1 MGRGPQPDGRI
12 AGGPGKPVTRRR
24 STWIWGLAVLAV
36 LVGGALRL
44 RFDAD
49 VLGLL
54 PSDLPVVHG
63 LKLHQAHFGSAHQL
77 IVTVSADDADAAT
90 AAAKAIAAAL
100 GSEATLVRR
109 ALWQAPWM
117 QDPLSSSEFLA
128 WSWFQQPEAEVRRL
142 VARLQPDSL
151 PQVLVEARDQ
161 LAVSVS
167 PAELAKLSYDP
178 LGLTELP
185 GAGLADFE
193 QTQRLFGSED
203 GRFRIVFVEPATG
216 KIGFKAEIAWLAS
229 IQRKIAQIQETTGF
243 PRDVRIGFTGG
254 PVFAAEA
261 ATGMER
267 DMTQSAIGTLAIIAL
282 LFWTVHRRWR
292 PLLVLVAALGMS
304 VLVTFAFGALLIGQL
319 NIISIG
325 FAAILLGLVVD
336 YGLVAYQ
343 EHCEDPDE
351 SVSSLRRRIGP
362 GIFWSA
368 LTTAGAFLL
377 LNLGGLPGLAQLGT
391 LVGIGV
397 MVGFAVMLF
406 GFLPLAGRPTL
417 PVPSSRA
424 LAERQA
430 GPFWSARLHGALLF
444 AGVVLLGLRGLPSVD
459 HSQNSLRPRG
469 SAAYAEMERVQ
480 ARLGQPEAPLFLLT
494 RGASAQDVAVRLGMA
509 RRALTVGTSNHLVSS
524 FVLADSWWPDPA
536 MQATNASS
544 LRGLVDAWPR
554 IRSSATAAGFSGESL
569 ALADGIVRNWSNG
582 LAQARM
588 SWPTGAVAD
597 WVFHQAA
604 AKDADGWFALGL
616 VRPGI
621 AGTNVPAVLDMPVG
635 EGSIL
640 TGWPLLGE
648 AILLN
653 VEVRLRWMVAGIF
666 IFLLLCLWGAFRNW
680 REVALGVLA
689 LAASFVALLAIM
701 RFSGWSWNLL
711 NLMALPLLLGTGVD
725 YTIHVQLALR
735 RHRGDR
741 RAVWRNTGK
750 ALILCGGTTIAGFGS
765 LSWSGNLGL
774 ASLGQVCAAG
784 VLCVLATSL
793 VLLPGWWSWAVGSR
807 WSVVGKGEQ
816 AVNSKPASIYHAR
829 VWSFALIAARRLP
842 RSVCQGLCV
851 AGARVYRVLNPGRF
865 AVVTDNLRPVV
876 GAADVDRQAARLF
889 TNFGVKLCDLWRY
902 EAGLPVQDQFLELTG
917 WENLQSAVG
926 AGRGVLLI
934 TIHLGN
940 WEFGAP
946 LLAARGVRLLVL
958 TQPEP
963 GDGFTEMR
971 RGARARWGIETF
983 VVGEDPFAFV
993 EIIKRLQA
1001 GQTVALLMDRP
1012 PAGSGVEVE
1021 LFGLPFIASI
1031 AAAELARASGCSLVP
1046 AFIPKTGNGYA
1057 AHILPAVAYDRA
1069 SLNSRP
1075 ARAALTG
1082 EILRAFEPAI
1092 RKHPDQWFHFV
1103 PMWPK
1108 PAASKEQ

>member
-1 MGRGPQPDGRI
+1 MS
-12 AGGPGKPVTRRR
+12 RRW

-36 LVGGALRL
+36 VVGGASRL

-54 PSDLPVVHG
+54 PADLPVVQG
-63 LKLHQAHFGSAHQL
+63 LRLHQAHFGGAHQL
-77 IVTVSADDADAAT
+77 IVTVSSDEPDASA
-90 AAAKAIAAAL
+90 AAAKAIAAGL
-100 GSEATLVRR
+100 GSDSMLVRR
-109 ALWQAPWM
+109 ALWQAPWL

-128 WSWFQQPEAEVRRL
+128 WSWFQQPEAEVQRL
-142 VARLQPDSL
+142 VARLQPGTL
-151 PQVLVEARDQ
+151 PQILAEARDQ

-178 LGLTELP
+178 LGLTGLP
-185 GAGLADFE
+185 GAGLADFDR
-193 QTQRLFGSED
+193 TQRLFGSED
-203 GRFRIVFVEPATG
+203 GRFRIVFVEPASGAT
-216 KIGFKAEIAWLAS
+216 GFKEEIAWLAT
-229 IQRKIAQIQETTGF
+229 IQRKIAQIRETPAF
-243 PRDVRIGFTGG
+243 PQGVRIGFTGG

-282 LFWTVHRRWR
+282 LFWIAHRRWR
-292 PLLVLVAALGMS
+292 PLLVLVAALGAS
-304 VLVTFAFGALLIGQL
+304 VLITFAVGALLIGRL

-343 EHCEDPDE
+343 ERCEEPAEDVPA
-351 SVSSLRRRIGP
+351 LRRRIGP

-391 LVGIGV
+391 LVGIGI
-397 MVGFAVMLF
+397 MVGLGVMLF
-406 GFLPLAGRPTL
+406 GFLPFAGTPTRPA
-417 PVPSSRA
+417 VPSGGA
-424 LAERQA
+424 GQPKA
-430 GPFWSARLHGALLF
+430 GPFWSARLLGAVLL
-444 AGVVLLGLRGLPSVD
+444 AALVLLGVRGLPSVD

-480 ARLGQPEAPLFLLT
+480 ARLEQPEAPLFLLT
-494 RGASAQDVAVRLGMA
+494 RGASEQDVAARLGEA
-509 RRALTVGTSNHLVSS
+509 RRALTAGASLGLVSS
-524 FVLADSWWPDPA
+524 FVLAESWWPNPA

-544 LRGLVDAWPR
+544 LRGLVAAWPR
-554 IRSSATAAGFSGESL
+554 IRSSATGAGFSGDSL

-582 LAQARM
+582 LAQTRM

-597 WVFHQAA
+597 WVFRQAA

-616 VRPGI
+616 VRLGNG
-621 AGTNVPAVLDMPVG
+621 GTNAPSVLQMPVG
-635 EGSIL
+635 DGSVL

-648 AILLN
+648 AILL
-653 VEVRLRWMVAGIF
+653 EVTGRLGWMVGGILV
-666 IFLLLCLWGAFRNW
+666 FLLLCLWGAFRDW

-689 LAASFVALLAIM
+689 LAAGFVALLAIM
-701 RFSGWSWNLL
+701 RVCGWSWNLL

-725 YTIHVQLALR
+725 YTIHVQLAMR
-735 RHRGDR
+735 RHLGDR

-750 ALILCGGTTIAGFGS
+750 ALLLCGGTTIAGFGS
-765 LSWSGNLGL
+765 LAWAGNMGL
-774 ASLGQVCAAG
+774 ASLGQVCATG

-793 VLLPGWWSWAVGSR
+793 VALPGWWNWAVGR
-807 WSVVGKGEQ
+807 RGLPGGRDGRP
-816 AVNSKPASIYHAR
+816 AGSKPSAIYHIRAWRLALGVAR
-829 VWSFALIAARRLP
+829 LVPLSCFQFI
-842 RSVCQGLCV
+842 CV
-851 AGARVYRVLNPGRF
+851 AGARVYRVLNPARF
-865 AVVTDNLRPVV
+865 SVVSDNLRAVV
-876 GAADVDRQAARLF
+876 GDARANEEAARLF
-889 TNFGVKLCDLWRY
+889 GRFGIKLCDLWRY
-902 EAGLPVQDQFLELTG
+902 EAGLPVQDQFRELTG
-917 WENLQSAVG
+917 WENLRSAVET
-926 AGRGVLLI
+926 GRGVLLI

-946 LLAARGVRLLVL
+946 LLAARGIRLLVL

-971 RGARARWGIETF
+971 RSARERWGIETF

-1001 GQTVALLMDRP
+1001 GRAVALLMDRP
-1012 PAGSGVEVE
+1012 PPGSGVEVE
-1021 LFGLPFIASI
+1021 LFGQPFMASI
-1031 AAAELARASGCSLVP
+1031 AAAELARASGCMLVP
-1046 AFIPKTGNGYA
+1046 AFIPKTGTGYA
-1057 AHILPAVAYDRA
+1057 AHILQPVAYDRA
-1069 SLNSRP
+1069 TLNSR
-1075 ARAALTG
+1075 ASRTALTA
-1082 EILRAFEPAI
+1082 EILRVFEPAI

-1103 PMWPK
+1103 PLWPK
-1108 PAASKEQ
+1108 RAASKER